1 MSFVGKPHL
10 SGSVLVW
17 DGEKLISE
25 KAIIN
30 LQNAYENANNIQ
42 LSDPVI
48 FEGDPTVS
56 DAKIEIIHTSGF
68 EDDEGIRFITDP
80 NAGATAWKPLAAY
93 DKNELKVFEV
103 ETDTNASYVAV
114 TSLIPDGNSGY
125 QFMNELGTF
134 MALDTSGLT
143 TSLVFQK
150 ADDGYID
157 FTGDATGDPIF
168 RINTAEKTLIANGI
182 DITPR
187 SGSLIIPATSTA
199 NHTILDLASNLSN
212 DHYAT
217 FDINVFATTKDMPAY
232 DYVAVGAW
240 KFFVS
245 MFKANDTITVAGIT
259 EYDHQHMTGS
269 MAADDPTNW
278 NVELNTNGILFV
290 NADAPAYDLAFG
302 AVITKLSVLHISTGN
317 IIK

>member
-317 IIK
+317 VVK

>member
-10 SGSVLVW
+10 SGSILVW

-30 LQNAYENANNIQ
+30 LQNAYENANNIK

-48 FEGDPTVS
+48 FEGDPNVS

-317 IIK
+317 VVK

>member
-10 SGSVLVW
+10 SGSILVW

-30 LQNAYENANNIQ
+30 LQNAYENANNIK

-48 FEGDPTVS
+48 FEGDPNVS

-114 TSLIPDGNSGY
+114 TSLAPDGNSGY
-125 QFMNELGTF
+125 QFINELGTF
-134 MALDTSGLT
+134 MALDTTGQPS
-143 TSLVFQK
+143 SLVFQK
-150 ADDGYID
+150 ADNGYVD
-157 FTGDATGDPIF
+157 FTGDATENPIF

-187 SGSLIIPATSTA
+187 SGSVIVPATSNA
-199 NHTILDLASNLSN
+199 NHTILDLASKLNN
-212 DHYAT
+212 NQHAT
-217 FDINVFATTKDMPAY
+217 FDINIFATTKDMPSY
-232 DYVAVGAW
+232 SHIAVGAW

-245 MFKANDTITVAGIT
+245 MFKANNTITVAGIT
-259 EYDHQHMTGS
+259 EYDYQNITGS
-269 MAADDPTNW
+269 LAVDIPTNW

-290 NADAPAYDLAFG
+290 NAAAPAYDLAFG
-302 AVITKLSVLHISTGN
+302 AIITKLSIIDINTGN
-317 IIK
+317 VVK